1 MCVHLYACVGGPER
15 PEGIRSPEDG
25 VIGGCEPPDMGA
37 ENPWELNLCR
47 LEE

>member
-1 MCVHLYACVGGPER
+1 MPMEATGVE
-15 PEGIRSPEDG
+15 SPGDG

-47 LEE
+47 LEER